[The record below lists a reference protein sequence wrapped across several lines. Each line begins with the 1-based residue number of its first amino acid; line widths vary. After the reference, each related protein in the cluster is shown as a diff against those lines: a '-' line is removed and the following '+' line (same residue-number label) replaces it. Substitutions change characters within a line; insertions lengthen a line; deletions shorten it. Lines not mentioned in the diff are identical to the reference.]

1 MKKNISQSSSVND
14 VDEQEKAL
22 IIAEANRIG
31 VRETAKKH
39 GLTWQ
44 RVASWKKTAQENSSS
59 KIIIQSPI
67 GAEIS
72 AEEILAKVGEANQ
85 IYVRV
90 DENKIYRAKERKTAR
105 LTYVENIK
113 LTISGQNPFQSRPEN
128 YSAYNNIS
136 QFLAKQGT
144 DFFAQNFNI
153 FFNSKND

>member
-1 MKKNISQSSSVND
+1 MKKIISDSLNE

-44 RVASWKKTAQENSSS
+44 RVASWKRTAQENQLG
-59 KIIIQSPI
+59 KVIIQSSL

-72 AEEILAKVGEANQ
+72 AEEILAKVREADK

-90 DENKIYRAKERKTAR
+90 DENK
-105 LTYVENIK
+105 
-113 LTISGQNPFQSRPEN
+113 
-128 YSAYNNIS
+128 AYWV
-136 QFLAKQGT
+136 KGK
-144 DFFAQNFNI
+144 
-153 FFNSKND
+153 KNGSIDLW

>member
-1 MKKNISQSSSVND
+1 MKKIISDSLNE

-44 RVASWKKTAQENSSS
+44 RVASWKRTAQENQLG
-59 KIIIQSPI
+59 KVIIQSSL

-72 AEEILAKVGEANQ
+72 AEEILAKVREADK

-90 DENKIYRAKERKTAR
+90 DENKAYWVKGK
-105 LTYVENIK
+105 K
-113 LTISGQNPFQSRPEN
+113 SGS
-128 YSAYNNIS
+128 ID
-136 QFLAKQGT
+136 LW
-144 DFFAQNFNI
+144 
-153 FFNSKND
+153 